1 MDDTW
6 RDDTCHTRVT
16 LGIMRAKCPTRR
28 RGEEVEDTWLSKAMC
43 AIHEHGIVKAMCQVH
58 VKCMSLHQIERS
70 QELSGKSV
78 RWRKG
83 T

>member
-6 RDDTCHTRVT
+6 LDEISHTRVT

-43 AIHEHGIVKAMCQVH
+43 AMHEHGTWHSKSHVSSACQMH
-58 VKCMSLHQIERS
+58 AFALN
-70 QELSGKSV
+70 
-78 RWRKG
+78 
-83 T
+83 